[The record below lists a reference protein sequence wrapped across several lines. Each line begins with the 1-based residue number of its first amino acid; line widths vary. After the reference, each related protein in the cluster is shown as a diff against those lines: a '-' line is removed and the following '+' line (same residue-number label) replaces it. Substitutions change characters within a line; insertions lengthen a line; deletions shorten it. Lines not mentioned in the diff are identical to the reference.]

1 MYQVESARILF
12 KSGSRSRRLSV
23 GVSRTVLLLG
33 LTSLL
38 TDVSAEMVST
48 VLPLYVFFTFGAAP
62 LVVSLI
68 DGIYQGATAL
78 LQIFGGVLADRFNKH
93 KDVASVGYGISAV
106 CKLGLAIGAGAVG
119 AVAALVVIDRAGK
132 GLRTGPRDA
141 MISLSTEPAE
151 LGSAFG
157 VHRALDTAGA
167 MLGPLIAFGMLLLEP
182 GRFSGIFMVSF
193 CFAMLGL
200 AVIVL
205 LVKPVSRL
213 ASGRTKRVS
222 VRAAAEVLRAEP
234 FRRLVIAGTL
244 LNLATISDALFYL
257 GLQRKLD
264 FQVSIFPL
272 LFVGTSLVYM
282 LLAVPVGRLADR
294 IGRMP
299 VLVGGYLMLVPVYLA
314 LLVTSLPIVGLAGCL
329 IALGTWYAASDGVL
343 AAFASS
349 RLDEDVR
356 TTGLSVVGAAT
367 GLAGLGSSLLFGLL
381 WTVSGITLAALTFVG
396 LLIAAALAS
405 VMLLRAD
412 ERHAVAEH

>member
-1 MYQVESARILF
+1 RILF

-182 GRFSGIFMVSF
+182 GQFSGIFMVSF

-213 ASGRTKRVS
+213 ASGQTKRVS
-222 VRAAAEVLRAEP
+222 VRATAEVLRAEP

>member
-1 MYQVESARILF
+1 VYQVESARILF

>member
-1 MYQVESARILF
+1 MYQVESARTLF
-12 KSGSRSRRLSV
+12 GGSASARSLRL

-78 LQIFGGVLADRFNKH
+78 LQVAGGVIADRFHRH
-93 KDVASVGYGISAV
+93 KDVASVGYGISAL
-106 CKLGLAIGAGAVG
+106 CKIGLAIGVGAVG
-119 AVAALVVIDRAGK
+119 AVAALVVVDRAGK

-141 MISLSTEPAE
+141 MISLTSTPA
-151 LGSAFG
+151 GMATAFG

-182 GRFSGIFMVSF
+182 GQFSGIFMVSF

-205 LVKPVSRL
+205 LVEPIAR
-213 ASGRTKRVS
+213 ARARRTRTLT
-222 VRAAAEVLRAEP
+222 VRTAAQVLKAKP

-244 LNLATISDALFYL
+244 LSLSTISDSLFYL

-264 FQVSIFPL
+264 FEVSIFPL
-272 LFVGTSLVYM
+272 LFVGTALVYM
-282 LLAVPVGRLADR
+282 LLAVPVGKLADR
-294 IGRMP
+294 VGKTP
-299 VLVGGYLMLVPVYLA
+299 VLVGGYLMLVPVYGA

-343 AAFASS
+343 AAFAST

-356 TTGLSVVGAAT
+356 TTGLSVIGAAT

-381 WTVSGITLAALTFVG
+381 WTLAGITAAAVTFVA
-396 LLIAAALAS
+396 LLIASALCS
-405 VMLLRAD
+405 ILLLRATN
-412 ERHAVAEH
+412 EPARA

>member
-12 KSGSRSRRLSV
+12 KGSSRSRSLRL

-78 LQIFGGVLADRFNKH
+78 LQVTGGVIADRFRRH
-93 KDVASVGYGISAV
+93 KDVASVGYGISAL

-119 AVAALVVIDRAGK
+119 AVAALVVVDRAGK

-141 MISLSTEPAE
+141 MISLTSNPAA
-151 LGSAFG
+151 LTTAFG

-167 MLGPLIAFGMLLLEP
+167 MLGPLIAFGLLLLEP
-182 GRFSGIFMVSF
+182 GQYSNIFMVSF

-205 LVKPVSRL
+205 LVQPVAR
-213 ASGRTKRVS
+213 ARAQRTRTLSLK
-222 VRAAAEVLRAEP
+222 AAAHTLKAKP
-234 FRRLVIAGTL
+234 FRRLLIAATL
-244 LNLATISDALFYL
+244 LNLCTISDALFYL
-257 GLQRKLD
+257 GLQRNLD
-264 FQVSIFPL
+264 FEVGVFPL
-272 LFVGTSLVYM
+272 LFVGTALVYM
-282 LLAVPVGRLADR
+282 LLAVPVGKLADR
-294 IGRMP
+294 IGRTP
-299 VLVGGYLMLVPVYLA
+299 VLVGGYLMLVPVYGA
-314 LLVTSLPIVGLAGCL
+314 LLVTSLPTLGLAACL
-329 IALGTWYAASDGVL
+329 IMLGTWYAASDGVL

-349 RLDEDVR
+349 RLDEDIR

-367 GLAGLGSSLLFGLL
+367 GIAGLGSSLLFGLL
-381 WTVSGITLAALTFVG
+381 WTVAGIAVASLTFVA
-396 LLIAAALAS
+396 LLIISALCS
-405 VMLLRAD
+405 LLLLRSPQEEPVRD
-412 ERHAVAEH
+412 

>member
-1 MYQVESARILF
+1 M
-12 KSGSRSRRLSV
+12 
-23 GVSRTVLLLG
+23 
-33 LTSLL
+33 
-38 TDVSAEMVST
+38 
-48 VLPLYVFFTFGAAP
+48 
-62 LVVSLI
+62 
-68 DGIYQGATAL
+68 
-78 LQIFGGVLADRFNKH
+78 
-93 KDVASVGYGISAV
+93 
-106 CKLGLAIGAGAVG
+106 
-119 AVAALVVIDRAGK
+119 
-132 GLRTGPRDA
+132 
-141 MISLSTEPAE
+141 
-151 LGSAFG
+151 
-157 VHRALDTAGA
+157 DTAGA

-205 LVKPVSRL
+205 LVRPVSRVSS
-213 ASGRTKRVS
+213 ARSKRMS
-222 VRAAAEVLRAEP
+222 VRAAGQILRAKP
-234 FRRLVIAGTL
+234 YRRLVIAGVL

-257 GLQRKLD
+257 GLQRNLD
-264 FQVSIFPL
+264 FQVSLFPL

-282 LLAVPVGRLADR
+282 LLAVPVGKLADR
-294 IGRMP
+294 IGKMP

-314 LLVTSLPIVGLAGCL
+314 LLVTSLPIIGLAGCL

-367 GLAGLGSSLLFGLL
+367 GLAGLVSSLLFGLL
-381 WTVSGITLAALTFVG
+381 WTVSGITLAGLTFVG

-405 VMLLRAD
+405 VLLLRGD

>member
-1 MYQVESARILF
+1 VYQVESARILF
-12 KSGSRSRRLSV
+12 KGGSRSRRLTV

-78 LQIFGGVLADRFNKH
+78 LQVFGGVIADRFNKH

-119 AVAALVVIDRAGK
+119 AVAALVVVDRAGK
-132 GLRTGPRDA
+132 GLRTGPRVA
-141 MISLSTEPAE
+141 MISLTSSPSQ

-157 VHRALDTAGA
+157 VHRAMDTAGA

-205 LVKPVSRL
+205 LVRPVSRV
-213 ASGRTKRVS
+213 ASARSKRMS
-222 VRAAAEVLRAEP
+222 VRAAGQILRAKP
-234 FRRLVIAGTL
+234 YRRLVIAGVL

-257 GLQRKLD
+257 GLQRNLD
-264 FQVSIFPL
+264 FQVSLFPL

-282 LLAVPVGRLADR
+282 LLAVPVGKLADR
-294 IGRMP
+294 IGKMP

-314 LLVTSLPIVGLAGCL
+314 LLVTSLPIIGLAGCL

-367 GLAGLGSSLLFGLL
+367 GLAGLVSSLLFGLL
-381 WTVSGITLAALTFVG
+381 WTVSGITLAGLTFVG

-405 VMLLRAD
+405 VLLLRGD

>member
-182 GRFSGIFMVSF
+182 GQFSGIFMVSF

-213 ASGRTKRVS
+213 ASGQTKRVS
-222 VRAAAEVLRAEP
+222 VRATAEVLRAEP

>member
-1 MYQVESARILF
+1 MYQVESARVLF
-12 KSGSRSRRLSV
+12 KGGSRWRTLSL

-78 LQIFGGVLADRFNKH
+78 LQIAGGLIADRFNKH
-93 KDVASVGYGISAV
+93 KDVASVGYAISAV

-119 AVAALVVIDRAGK
+119 AVAALVVVDRAGK

-141 MISLSTEPAE
+141 MISLTSTKA
-151 LGSAFG
+151 GMASAFG

-182 GRFSGIFMVSF
+182 GKFSGIFMVSF

-205 LVKPVSRL
+205 LVQPVSRL
-213 ASGRTKRVS
+213 ASTRTTRVS
-222 VRAAAEVLRAEP
+222 IRDVGYVLRARP
-234 FRRLVIAGTL
+234 YRRLVIAGTL

-257 GLQRKLD
+257 GLQRELD

-294 IGRMP
+294 IGKMP

-349 RLDEDVR
+349 RLDEDTR

-367 GLAGLGSSLLFGLL
+367 GIAGLFSSLLFGLL
-381 WTVSGITLAALTFVG
+381 WTVAGIAVAGLAFVG

-405 VMLLRAD
+405 IVLLRGDEKSPVAD
-412 ERHAVAEH
+412 G

>member
-1 MYQVESARILF
+1 MYQVESARTLVQ
-12 KSGSRSRRLSV
+12 GGGRSRSLSL

-78 LQIFGGVLADRFNKH
+78 LQVAGGVIADRFRRH
-93 KDVASVGYGISAV
+93 KDVASVGYGISAI

-119 AVAALVVIDRAGK
+119 AVAALVVVDRAGK

-141 MISLSTEPAE
+141 MISMTTTPAAMAT
-151 LGSAFG
+151 AFG

-182 GRFSGIFMVSF
+182 GQFSGIFMISF
-193 CFAMLGL
+193 LFAVMGL

-205 LVKPVSRL
+205 LVEPVQR
-213 ASGRTKRVS
+213 ARARRTRTLSFRSAIHTLK
-222 VRAAAEVLRAEP
+222 AKP
-234 FRRLVIAGTL
+234 FRRLVIAGSL
-244 LNLATISDALFYL
+244 LSVSTISDALFYL
-257 GLQRKLD
+257 GLQRNLD
-264 FQVSIFPL
+264 FQVSVFPL
-272 LFVGTSLVYM
+272 LFVGTALVYM
-282 LLAVPVGRLADR
+282 LLAVPVGKLADR
-294 IGRMP
+294 IGKTP
-299 VLVGGYLMLVPVYLA
+299 VLVGGYLMLIPVYCA
-314 LLVTSLPIVGLAGCL
+314 LLVTSLPILGLAGCL

-367 GLAGLGSSLLFGLL
+367 GMAGLGSSLLFGLL
-381 WTVSGITLAALTFVG
+381 WTIAGITVAALTFVA
-396 LLIAAALAS
+396 LLIVSALCS
-405 VMLLRAD
+405 ILLLRGPNEPAID
-412 ERHAVAEH
+412 

>member
-1 MYQVESARILF
+1 VYQVESARILF
-12 KSGSRSRRLSV
+12 KGGSRSRRLTV

-78 LQIFGGVLADRFNKH
+78 LQVFGGVIADRFNKH

-119 AVAALVVIDRAGK
+119 AVAALVVVDRAGK

-141 MISLSTEPAE
+141 MISLTSSPSQ

-157 VHRALDTAGA
+157 VHRAMDTAGA

-205 LVKPVSRL
+205 LVRPVSRVSS
-213 ASGRTKRVS
+213 ARSKRMS
-222 VRAAAEVLRAEP
+222 VRAAGQILRAKP
-234 FRRLVIAGTL
+234 YRRLVIAGVL

-257 GLQRKLD
+257 GLQRNLD
-264 FQVSIFPL
+264 FQVSLFPL

-282 LLAVPVGRLADR
+282 LLAVPVGKLADR
-294 IGRMP
+294 IGKMP

-314 LLVTSLPIVGLAGCL
+314 LLVTSLPIIGLAGCL

-367 GLAGLGSSLLFGLL
+367 GLAGLVSSLLFGLL
-381 WTVSGITLAALTFVG
+381 WTVSGITLAGLTFVG

-405 VMLLRAD
+405 VLLLRGD